1 MNIVFTKKQLNLIRE
16 MDFSGGGSNDDK
28 ASASVV
34 NKEGDNDVSSLV
46 QDAQDVAQ
54 KPGANDM
61 NKDIN
66 VQSYTN
72 KQIPKQN
79 ATKVMTISQGG
90 DSISKI
96 ATDVQQQ
103 ILGTPDKALPGIIRL
118 TNGVERDGKL
128 VEVTTFKKKELD
140 KFLKTL

>member
-16 MDFSGGGSNDDK
+16 FGSDTNSTNQDK
-28 ASASVV
+28 ASASVT
-34 NKEGDNDVSSLV
+34 NSEGDNDVSSLV
-46 QDAQDVAQ
+46 RDVQAIAQ
-54 KPGANDM
+54 KPGIDNM

-66 VQSYTN
+66 TQTYTN

-79 ATKVMTISQGG
+79 ANKVMTIDTGN
-90 DSISKI
+90 DSLSKI

-103 ILGTPDKALPGIIRL
+103 ILGTPDKALPGIIRIEDKKR
-118 TNGVERDGKL
+118 NSKL

-140 KFLKTL
+140 KFLKSL

>member
-16 MDFSGGGSNDDK
+16 FGSDENSTNQNK

-34 NKEGDNDVSSLV
+34 NSEGDNDVSSLV
-46 QDAQDVAQ
+46 RDVQSIAQ
-54 KPGANDM
+54 KPGTDNM

-66 VQSYTN
+66 TQTYTN

-79 ATKVMTISQGG
+79 ANKVMTIDTGN
-90 DSISKI
+90 DSLSKV

-103 ILGTPDKALPGIIRL
+103 ILGTPDKALPGIIRIEDKKR
-118 TNGVERDGKL
+118 NSKL
-128 VEVTTFKKKELD
+128 VEVTTFKKEELD